1 MKKKL
6 AVLVLGTFLLA
17 GLTGCGN
24 SVPDGT
30 VATVNGEPISQ
41 ETLDVNYTQFMQM
54 YQMYGADVSDETLKV
69 ETRNSVLDSLI
80 AQELL
85 SQEAEKRGLSVT
97 DEELDEAINQLVA
110 DSFGGSQ
117 ADFEQ
122 AVTQS
127 GMTMEYYRDTQKEY
141 MLQSKLQEDLVNNP
155 EISGCHQG
163 KTYSG

>member
-1 MKKKL
+1 
-6 AVLVLGTFLLA
+6 
-17 GLTGCGN
+17 
-24 SVPDGT
+24 
-30 VATVNGEPISQ
+30 
-41 ETLDVNYTQFMQM
+41 
-54 YQMYGADVSDETLKV
+54 MYGADVSDETLKV

-117 ADFEQ
+117 DDFEQ
-122 AVTQS
+122 AVVQS

-141 MLQSKLQEDLVNNP
+141 MLQSKLQEDMVNNP
-155 EISGCHQG
+155 ETVDVIKAKHILVSSDKENAEQVAIDLIAQLDGGADFATLAQENSDDTGLRCRWR
-163 KTYSG
+163 